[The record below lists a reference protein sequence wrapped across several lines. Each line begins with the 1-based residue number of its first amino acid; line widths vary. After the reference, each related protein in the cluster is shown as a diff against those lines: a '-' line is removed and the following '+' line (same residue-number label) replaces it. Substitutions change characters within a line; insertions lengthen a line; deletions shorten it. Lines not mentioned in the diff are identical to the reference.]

1 MQETKTYYLI
11 KSYKTGEKL
20 LSKIKDT
27 LKGITK
33 KKLEQENGTKYIM
46 FGGKGGVGKT
56 TMSAATGLYC
66 AEQGLKTVIVST
78 DPAHSLKDSFE
89 QEFGHE
95 PTPVKGVENL
105 YVVEIDPQEA
115 MKDYK
120 EKLKGQMDE
129 NPMLGD
135 MLGEQLE
142 MASLSPGTDESAAF
156 DVFLKY
162 MDSDEFD
169 VVVFDTAPTGHTL
182 RFLGLP
188 EIMDK
193 YMSKM
198 IKFKKQMSGM
208 MKMMKKMMPFGGGG
222 DDIDYDQMLKEMEE
236 SKAKITKARA
246 ILANPDRTS
255 FRLVVIPEEMSILE
269 SERAMKSLEKYKI
282 PVDSVIVNQLIPK
295 DVECDFCK
303 ARYDLQAKRLKMI
316 EEKFG
321 NKVIAKVELLKTE
334 AKGIK
339 VLKEISKVLYGD
351 VEKKEETEN

>member
-1 MQETKTYYLI
+1 M
-11 KSYKTGEKL
+11 
-20 LSKIKDT
+20 LSKIKNS

-33 KKLEQENGTKYIM
+33 QKLEKENGTKYIM

-78 DPAHSLKDSFE
+78 DPAHSLRDSFE

-95 PTPVKGVENL
+95 PTKVNGIDNL
-105 YVVEIDPQEA
+105 YVVEIDPQKA
-115 MKDYK
+115 MEEYR
-120 EKLKGQMDE
+120 EKLKSQIDE
-129 NPMLGD
+129 NPMLGGLIED
-135 MLGEQLE
+135 QLE

-156 DVFLKY
+156 DVFLRY

-188 EIMDK
+188 ELMDK

-198 IKFKKQMSGM
+198 IKFKKQMSGF
-208 MKMMKKMMPFGGGG
+208 MKMMKKMMPFGGKGE
-222 DDIDYDQMLKEMEE
+222 DIDYDKALEEMEAMKE
-236 SKAKITKARA
+236 KITRARN

-269 SERAMKSLEKYKI
+269 SERAMRALEKYNI
-282 PVDSVIVNQLIPK
+282 PIDAVIVNQVIPE
-295 DVECDFCK
+295 DVECDFCR
-303 ARYDLQAKRLKMI
+303 ARRKLQEKRLELIK
-316 EEKFG
+316 EKFG
-321 NKVIAKVELLKTE
+321 DKVIAKVPLLRTE
-334 AKGIK
+334 AKGIP
-339 VLKEISKVLYGD
+339 VLKEIANILYGD
-351 VEKKEETEN
+351 KSEETEKSE